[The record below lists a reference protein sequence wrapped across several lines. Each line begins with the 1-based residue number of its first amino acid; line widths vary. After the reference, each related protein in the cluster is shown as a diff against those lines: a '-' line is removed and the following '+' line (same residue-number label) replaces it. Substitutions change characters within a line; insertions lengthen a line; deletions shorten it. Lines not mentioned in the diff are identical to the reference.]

1 MTATTDQK
9 QFTDPVCGMLVDPAT
24 AAAQTC
30 YNGIQIY
37 FCAEGCKKA
46 CDDLKDICG
55 SCNSDYRD
63 SCDYDHDVCDIL
75 KGKAGNDCCDAV
87 LDEWEDLCK

>member
-9 QFTDPVCGMLVDPAT
+9 QLTDPVCGMLVDPAT

-46 CDDLKDICG
+46 FDAEPQKYTLSKQ
-55 SCNSDYRD
+55 
-63 SCDYDHDVCDIL
+63 
-75 KGKAGNDCCDAV
+75 KGFWRRYLERLNKATGGKPPACH
-87 LDEWEDLCK
+87 